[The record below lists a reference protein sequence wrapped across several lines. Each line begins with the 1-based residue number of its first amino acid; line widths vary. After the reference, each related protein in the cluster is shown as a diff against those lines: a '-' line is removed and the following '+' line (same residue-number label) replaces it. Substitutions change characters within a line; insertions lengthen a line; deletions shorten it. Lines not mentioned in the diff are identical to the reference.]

1 MREAPNLFNEEARLV
16 ALTEYDLADHDAKVD
31 LSDAVELAS
40 RLFDVPT
47 VLISVIARERQ
58 FVKASTGIDVCELDR
73 RHSFCAHALDRPD
86 VMVVPDAT
94 LDLRFASNPF
104 VTGEPHVRFYAGVA
118 LRSPNGHSIGSL
130 CLIDHRPRRGLT
142 DAEQA
147 NLRSI
152 ARMVLDK
159 LEMRRLAV
167 AGAVGQTRF
176 EHIASTS
183 PDGIICAD
191 QHGLITFWNAGAERL
206 FGFAVDEAVG
216 RPIDIIVPPRMR
228 GGHGG
233 GLRRVAEG
241 GAPRLVGGT
250 VELDAVHAEGG
261 EFPIELSLSM
271 WRENGGAAF
280 GAIIRD
286 ITERR
291 ANEERLFRLAHL
303 DSLTG
308 LANRGV
314 LSRRIMECI
323 AMTDEAAILLVDLDG
338 FKDINDTLGHSAG
351 DAVLREISRRI
362 TECSRPIDTV
372 ARLGGDEFAVLLP
385 SAPDMRTVDDEAD
398 CLLKRI
404 AEPIQLD
411 GQTIHVGASI
421 GIASFPR
428 DGAHAEDLLSAAD
441 LALYQAKSEGRNCRR
456 FFAPNLREAAHSRRA
471 FEGEIRRAVTN
482 GEFELFYQPQVS
494 IADGTLVGV
503 EALLRW
509 NHPVD
514 GLLAPDRFLSAIET
528 SPLAAD
534 VGIWAVEQ
542 ACRDLVALRR
552 SHSDLTVGVNLFGT
566 QFRDG
571 HLADNVRCIL
581 HDTGL
586 PACALELEITENIIL
601 RRDDTMLGALQ
612 ELRAIGVGIAFDDFG
627 TGFASLS
634 LLKQY
639 PLSRIKIDRSFVEGI
654 CTNPVDAAIVNATIH
669 IAHAMRID
677 VVGEGVETIEQ
688 RDCLRACGCSVA
700 QGYLYG
706 KPMRHDKVA
715 WMATLSSTRLVA

>member
-1 MREAPNLFNEEARLV
+1 MREAPHLFSEEARLA
-16 ALTEYDLADHDAKVD
+16 ALAEYELADHDARVD

-86 VMVVPDAT
+86 IMIVPDAT
-94 LDLRFASNPF
+94 LDLRFAGNPF
-104 VTGEPHVRFYAGVA
+104 VTGDPHVRFYAGVA
-118 LRSPNGHSIGSL
+118 LRSPDGHSIGSL

-167 AGAVGQTRF
+167 AGAIGQSRF
-176 EHIASTS
+176 ENIASTS

-291 ANEERLFRLAHL
+291 ANEERLFNLAHL

-314 LSRRIMECI
+314 LSRRIMECV
-323 AMTDEAAILLVDLDG
+323 ATTDEAAILLIDLDG
-338 FKDINDTLGHSAG
+338 FKDQRHAG
-351 DAVLREISRRI
+351 PQRRRCRI
-362 TECSRPIDTV
+362 T
-372 ARLGGDEFAVLLP
+372 
-385 SAPDMRTVDDEAD
+385 
-398 CLLKRI
+398 
-404 AEPIQLD
+404 
-411 GQTIHVGASI
+411 
-421 GIASFPR
+421 
-428 DGAHAEDLLSAAD
+428 
-441 LALYQAKSEGRNCRR
+441 
-456 FFAPNLREAAHSRRA
+456 
-471 FEGEIRRAVTN
+471 
-482 GEFELFYQPQVS
+482 
-494 IADGTLVGV
+494 
-503 EALLRW
+503 
-509 NHPVD
+509 
-514 GLLAPDRFLSAIET
+514 
-528 SPLAAD
+528 
-534 VGIWAVEQ
+534 
-542 ACRDLVALRR
+542 
-552 SHSDLTVGVNLFGT
+552 
-566 QFRDG
+566 
-571 HLADNVRCIL
+571 
-581 HDTGL
+581 
-586 PACALELEITENIIL
+586 
-601 RRDDTMLGALQ
+601 
-612 ELRAIGVGIAFDDFG
+612 
-627 TGFASLS
+627 
-634 LLKQY
+634 
-639 PLSRIKIDRSFVEGI
+639 
-654 CTNPVDAAIVNATIH
+654 
-669 IAHAMRID
+669 
-677 VVGEGVETIEQ
+677 
-688 RDCLRACGCSVA
+688 
-700 QGYLYG
+700 
-706 KPMRHDKVA
+706 
-715 WMATLSSTRLVA
+715 